1 MNSLEDSVD
10 LNGVVNK
17 LKETL
22 FSVLGKVKGLGASY
36 AEIRAQRNNN
46 TLITVREGQIEAVT
60 LASETGAAIR
70 VLAKGVWGFSTT
82 SSLARKDLEKSAT
95 SAFKMALAAGPSV
108 REPVKLAPVKAVE
121 DKVKVDVKKDPKNVD
136 VSTKIENLLGINK
149 RCFGFDK
156 RIKSVTVNYA
166 DLTTEQTL
174 ATTEGSYIEQ
184 QKMFV
189 WNYCWVTGKSN
200 GIMASARDE
209 IGAHGYELFDEEPP
223 EKIAERVSKKVTQQL
238 EAETP
243 KSGPQPAVIGT
254 DIVGVFA
261 HEALG
266 HICEADLTL
275 SGSALMGKLGK
286 KIGSERVTIYDSALL
301 PKEGFGTIDY
311 DDEGVPGQ
319 KTILI
324 KDGVLVGLMHNRETA
339 AKMNMAPTGNARAQD
354 FRFPPL
360 IRMRNTCFEKGDHSF
375 EELLEGIR
383 FGYYLEAFRGGQAN
397 LDGTFTVGVQ
407 SAHEIV
413 NGELG
418 SPVRNAGISG
428 NTLETLEQVVACG
441 KDFGLEMGRCG
452 KGQYM
457 FQSSGGPP
465 IRVKSILIGGA

>member
-1 MNSLEDSVD
+1 
-10 LNGVVNK
+10 

-22 FSVLGKVKGLGASY
+22 LSVLDKMKKLGASY

-46 TLITVREGQIEAVT
+46 TLITVREGQVEAVT

-70 VLAKGVWGFSTT
+70 VLSKGAWGFSTT
-82 SSLARKDLEKSAT
+82 SSLARSDLEKSAT
-95 SAFKMALAAGPSV
+95 SALQMASTAGPSV
-108 REPVKLAPVKAVE
+108 REPVKLAPVKTLE
-121 DKVKVDVKKDPKNVD
+121 DRVRVDVKKNPKNID
-136 VSTKIENLLGINK
+136 TSTKIENLLRINK
-149 RCFGFDK
+149 SCFGFDK

-174 ATTEGSYIEQ
+174 ATTEGSLIEQ

-189 WNYCWVTGKSN
+189 WNYVWVTGKSN

-209 IGAHGYELFDEEPP
+209 IGAHGYELFDGEPP

-238 EAETP
+238 EAKTP
-243 KSGPQPAVIGT
+243 RSGPQPAVIGT
-254 DIVGVFA
+254 NIVGVFA

-275 SGSALMGKLGK
+275 SGSVLMGKLGK
-286 KIGSERVTIYDSALL
+286 KIASEKVTIYDSALL
-301 PKEGFGTIDY
+301 PKEGFGTIKY

-319 KTILI
+319 KTVLI

-339 AKMNMAPTGNARAQD
+339 AKMNMTPTGNARAQD

-375 EELLEGIR
+375 EELLEGVR

-397 LDGTFTVGVQ
+397 LDGTFTVGIQ
-407 SAHEIV
+407 SAYEIV
-413 NGELG
+413 KGELG
-418 SPVRNAGISG
+418 NPVRNAGISG
-428 NTLETLEQVVACG
+428 NTLETLEQVEACG
-441 KDFGLEMGRCG
+441 KDFDLEMGRCG

-465 IRVKSILIGGA
+465 IKVKSILIGGA